1 MTERIDRLEK
11 ATIAFL
17 CIAFCANAIA
27 LFSILMTALGF

>member
-11 ATIAFL
+11 ATIVFL
-17 CIAFCANAIA
+17 CIAFCAQTIA